1 MEIEVDP
8 GNREQ
13 AEAWNGDEGRG
24 WASRRPIAT
33 RRARAY
39 VPHLLEGAQL
49 TTTDVVLDVGCGTGA
64 STRRGAEG
72 GARTRT
78 ASTSRAP

>member
-24 WASRRPIAT
+24 WVAQADRYEASA
-33 RRARAY
+33 AAY